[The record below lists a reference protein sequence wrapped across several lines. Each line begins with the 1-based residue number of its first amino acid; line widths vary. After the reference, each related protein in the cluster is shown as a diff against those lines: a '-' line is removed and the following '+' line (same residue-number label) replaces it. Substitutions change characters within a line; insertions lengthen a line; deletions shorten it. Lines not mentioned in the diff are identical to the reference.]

1 MEQMR
6 VGNAPELND
15 LIPGRDWHSC
25 WDSPEAFSKYIAS
38 LDKDKAWQDA
48 GWDHGDSFSG
58 TTDMAEALE
67 LSRNG
72 WTEGVHRIERL
83 RSGILAAHPVLV
95 KAVRYDLAGS
105 VANVPR
111 AISGNPLNMKA
122 LDLSKS
128 RRRPIITLV
137 SNMSANC
144 GVSKD
149 SITNRAAVVAAIID
163 QIECMGYACE
173 VIATAPTLGYK
184 GDHIKVCTSVMVK
197 ASNQMVDIGR
207 LSFGLGHASMFRRM
221 VFADW
226 GIDKRL
232 QSSLGHGLGSASQI
246 EVDNDKG
253 VYILPSCEGCSSLF
267 ITEDMAATQGLEFLL
282 AALTKQGCPAF
293 MGGSAVTFDVEIDD
307 GF

>member
-25 WDSPEAFSKYIAS
+25 WDSPEAFSKYIAG
-38 LDKDKAWQDA
+38 LNKANAWQEA
-48 GWDHGDSFSG
+48 GWDNGDSFSG
-58 TTDMAEALE
+58 TMDMAEALE

-72 WTEGVHRIERL
+72 WTEGVQRIERL

-95 KAVRYDLAGS
+95 KAIRYDIAGS

-144 GVSKD
+144 GVHKD
-149 SITNRAAVVAAIID
+149 AITNRAAVVAAIID

-173 VIATAPTLGYK
+173 VIATAPTLGYR
-184 GDHIKVCTSVMVK
+184 GDNLKVCTSVMVK
-197 ASNQMVDIGR
+197 ASNQAVDIGR

-232 QSSLGHGLGSASQI
+232 ERPLGQGLGSASRI

-253 VYILPSCEGCSSLF
+253 IYILPSCEGYSSLF
-267 ITEDMAATQGLEFLL
+267 SNEEVAATKGLEFLL
-282 AALTKQGCPAF
+282 AALTTQGCPAF
-293 MGGSAVTFDVEIDD
+293 MGSSAVTSDAEDENDF
-307 GF
+307 